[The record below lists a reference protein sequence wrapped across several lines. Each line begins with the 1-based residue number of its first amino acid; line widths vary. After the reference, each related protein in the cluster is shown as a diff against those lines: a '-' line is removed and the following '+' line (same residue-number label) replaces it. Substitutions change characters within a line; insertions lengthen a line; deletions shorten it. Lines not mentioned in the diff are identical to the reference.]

1 MMSTQAFTS
10 LLIGG
15 AGTLSVAVAI
25 FHERRM
31 QRHRRP
37 GVGYG
42 EATFRRDGGWRRGDL
57 YTDEGLIHQRL
68 ASRYGFGGIGL
79 WILALLSWIA
89 LAG

>member
-1 MMSTQAFTS
+1 MSTQAVTS
-10 LLIGG
+10 LLIAA
-15 AGTLSVAVAI
+15 AGTLSVAVAV
-25 FHERRM
+25 FHERMM

-57 YTDEGLIHQRL
+57 FTDAGLTHQRL
-68 ASRYGFGGIGL
+68 ASRYGFGGVGL
-79 WILALLSWIA
+79 WILALISWIV